1 MLVAEVYSTLIHDVE
16 VYEVLFFIMVTNVI
30 SCTAV
35 LTVDEIK
42 I

>member
-1 MLVAEVYSTLIHDVE
+1 MLVAEVYSVLIHGVE
-16 VYEVLFFIMVTNVI
+16 VYKVVFFIMLTNVI

-35 LTVDEIK
+35 LTVDESK

>member
-1 MLVAEVYSTLIHDVE
+1 MLVAKVYSTLIHDVE
-16 VYEVLFFIMVTNVI
+16 VYKVVFYTMLTNVI